1 MKVIVTGSTGLV
13 GRALVRS
20 LLADGN
26 SVTRLVRGG
35 AQTFSAPG
43 TRAVRWEPDEGVI
56 DAKELEG
63 HDAAVHLAGEPIAE
77 GRWTQ
82 ERKRRIL
89 ESRVKGT
96 RLLAETLARL
106 EEKPKVLVSA
116 SAIGFY
122 GDRGDEVLREES
134 ASGEDFL
141 SEVCREWEK
150 ATLAASQAGIR
161 VVHLRIGIVLSAEG
175 GALAKMLAPFKL
187 GVGGRVGS
195 GRQYMSWITLDDL
208 VGVIRRALADESLR
222 GPVNAVA
229 PNAVTNEEFTKALGR
244 VLGRPTFLHVPA
256 FAARLAFGEMADA
269 LLLSSARVEPARLKE
284 AGYEFSQTEIEG
296 ALRHVLK
303 KRQSRER

>member
-1 MKVIVTGSTGLV
+1 MPRFGEGGLMKVIVTGSTGLV

-20 LLADGN
+20 LLADGD

-43 TRAVRWEPDEGVI
+43 TRAVRWEPEEGAF
-56 DAKELEG
+56 DSKELEG

-82 ERKRRIL
+82 GKKRRIL

-96 RLLAETLARL
+96 RLLAEMLAKL
-106 EEKPKVLVSA
+106 NEKPRGLVSA

-122 GDRGDEVLREES
+122 GDRGDEVLLEES

-161 VVHLRIGIVLSAEG
+161 VLHLRIRNVLSGEG
-175 GALAKMLAPFKL
+175 GAPAKRLPSVK
-187 GVGGRVGS
+187 
-195 GRQYMSWITLDDL
+195 
-208 VGVIRRALADESLR
+208 LR
-222 GPVNAVA
+222 G
-229 PNAVTNEEFTKALGR
+229 GGSR
-244 VLGRPTFLHVPA
+244 R
-256 FAARLAFGEMADA
+256 R
-269 LLLSSARVEPARLKE
+269 
-284 AGYEFSQTEIEG
+284 G
-296 ALRHVLK
+296 A
-303 KRQSRER
+303 SY